1 MTQYNL
7 LDQLFSDN
15 HGILKTTDAVHEGVS
30 KPMFYQYVKEHSI
43 ESVSHGVYATPNA
56 WVDEMYLLH
65 IRCEEAIFSH
75 ESALFFH
82 DLTGREPMH
91 HTITVKT
98 GYNPTRLTKDGIK
111 VYTIKRELHQI
122 GICEMT
128 TPFGQT
134 VPVYDMERTI
144 CDIIR
149 SRSSIEMQ
157 TFQEAMK
164 DYAKRKDK
172 NLRRLMQYAS
182 MFHVERKL
190 RQYLEVLL

>member
-1 MTQYNL
+1 VTQYKL
-7 LDQLFSDN
+7 LDQLFADN
-15 HGILKTTDAVHEGVS
+15 LGILTTADAVHEGVS

-43 ESVSHGVYATPNA
+43 EPVSHGVYAMPDA

-65 IRCEEAIFSH
+65 VRCEEAIFSH

-82 DLTGREPMH
+82 DLTDREPIR

-111 VYTIKRELHQI
+111 VYTIKRDLHQI
-122 GICEMT
+122 GAGEMT
-128 TPFGQT
+128 TSFGHV

-144 CDIIR
+144 CDLIR

-157 TFQEAMK
+157 IFQDAMK
-164 DYAKRKDK
+164 GYAKRKDK
-172 NLRRLMQYAS
+172 NLQRLLQYAS
-182 MFHVERKL
+182 LFHVETIL